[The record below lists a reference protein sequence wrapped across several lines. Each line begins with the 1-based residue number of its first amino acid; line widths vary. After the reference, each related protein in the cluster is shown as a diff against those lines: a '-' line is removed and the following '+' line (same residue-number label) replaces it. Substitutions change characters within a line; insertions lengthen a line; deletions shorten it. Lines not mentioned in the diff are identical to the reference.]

1 MVAGWAA
8 SCTGSEPI
16 GQIRCTTGV
25 DQEEAE
31 MRVSRSIVAV
41 VATAAALG
49 AAGAAWA
56 VGPWPGLAASVQA
69 PSGDVR
75 YAATRVGGATTVRK
89 IDADGRLLVSRR
101 IVGAF
106 GIPAVTSEG
115 EAGGL
120 SPDGRLLVLAE
131 PPNYNGLRPQSRFV
145 VFSTRTLARV
155 ATITLPGE
163 FGFDAIS
170 PDRRTL
176 YVIQHA
182 SQADLVRYVVRAYD
196 LAKRRL
202 LPQAIVDKRE
212 PDERMR
218 GYPVARATSPGG
230 AWVYTLYTKGPGGFA
245 TFVHALNASG
255 RSAFCIDLPPWA
267 GEDVWNARLEL
278 AGGTLV
284 VRQGSSVFARIDTR
298 TLRVMQSG

>member
-1 MVAGWAA
+1 
-8 SCTGSEPI
+8 
-16 GQIRCTTGV
+16 
-25 DQEEAE
+25 

-41 VATAAALG
+41 ATIAAALG

-75 YAATRVGGATTVRK
+75 YAAARGGGATTVRK
-89 IDADGRLLVSRR
+89 IAADGRLLVSRR
-101 IVGAF
+101 IAGAF
-106 GIPAVTSEG
+106 GIPAVTSAG
-115 EAGGL
+115 ASGGL

-131 PPNYNGLRPQSRFV
+131 PPNYNGLRQQSRFV
-145 VFSTRTLARV
+145 VLSTGTLARV

-196 LAKRRL
+196 LVKRQL
-202 LPQAIVDKRE
+202 LPQAIVDTRE
-212 PDERMR
+212 PGETMR
-218 GYPVARATSPGG
+218 GYPIARATSPAG
-230 AWVYTLYTKGPGGFA
+230 AWVYTLYMKVPGSA
-245 TFVHALNASG
+245 VAFVHALNAAG
-255 RSAFCIDLPPWA
+255 RSAFCVDLPAWDI
-267 GEDVWNARLEL
+267 GERIWDARLEL
-278 AGGTLV
+278 AGNTLA
-284 VRQGSSVFARIDTR
+284 VREGSGKVFARIDTR
-298 TLRVMQSG
+298 TLRVTQSG

>member
-1 MVAGWAA
+1 
-8 SCTGSEPI
+8 
-16 GQIRCTTGV
+16 
-25 DQEEAE
+25 

-41 VATAAALG
+41 GTIAAALG

-75 YAATRVGGATTVRK
+75 YAAARGGGATTVRK
-89 IDADGRLLVSRR
+89 IAADGRLLVSRR
-101 IVGAF
+101 IAGAF
-106 GIPAVTSEG
+106 GIPAVTSAG
-115 EAGGL
+115 ASGGL

-131 PPNYNGLRPQSRFV
+131 PPNYNGLRQQSRFV
-145 VFSTRTLARV
+145 VLSTGALARV

-176 YVIQHA
+176 YVIQHD

-196 LAKRRL
+196 LVKRRL

-212 PDERMR
+212 PGETMR
-218 GYPVARATSPGG
+218 GYPIARATSPGG
-230 AWVYTLYTKGPGGFA
+230 AWVYTMYWKVPGSSVA
-245 TFVHALNASG
+245 FVHALNAAG
-255 RSAFCIDLPPWA
+255 RSAFCVDLPAWTT
-267 GEDVWNARLEL
+267 GEDIWDARLEL
-278 AGGTLV
+278 AGKVLT
-284 VRQGSSVFARIDTR
+284 VRDGSGKPFARIDTR
-298 TLRVMQSG
+298 TLRVMPQS